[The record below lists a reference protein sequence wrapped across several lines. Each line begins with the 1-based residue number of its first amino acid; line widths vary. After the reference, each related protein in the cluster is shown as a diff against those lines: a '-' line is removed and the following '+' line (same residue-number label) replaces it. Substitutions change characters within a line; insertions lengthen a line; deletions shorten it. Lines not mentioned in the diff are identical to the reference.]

1 MLSSNKRFILI
12 AISLILLTFIIAY
25 YIANLLFYGNNSYE
39 VYSNLQD
46 RKMKL
51 QKDIK
56 MLQYENA
63 MLQKKY
69 FELKNLEP
77 EKL

>member
-1 MLSSNKRFILI
+1 MINSNKKFILI
-12 AISLILLTFIIAY
+12 ATFLILFTFILAY
-25 YIANLLFYGNNSYE
+25 YIANLLFYGKNSYE
-39 VYSNLQD
+39 VYSNLEN
-46 RKMKL
+46 RKLKL

-63 MLQKKY
+63 MLQKQY

-77 EKL
+77 EEL

>member
-1 MLSSNKRFILI
+1 MVSSNKKFIF
-12 AISLILLTFIIAY
+12 ISILLVLFTFLLAY
-25 YIANLLFYGNNSYE
+25 YIANLLFYGKNSYE
-39 VYSNLQD
+39 VYVNLQD
-46 RKMKL
+46 RKAKL

-56 MLQYENA
+56 LLQYENA

-77 EKL
+77 EEL